1 VSAQQKVVLD
11 ADRLSSW
18 VGDRLPGHGTL
29 IITRLTAGHSNLTFT
44 VTRPG
49 TSAAW
54 VLRRPPLGP
63 LLPTAHDVLREAT
76 VLRLLEQSGSE
87 VRAPRVAL
95 SSGDT
100 SVIGAPFYLMEL
112 VPGTVIRGELPP
124 PLADQTHV
132 HELGLD
138 LVDSLAELHSV
149 DVAPFIEAGIGSRS
163 SYLARQVRRWIGQRE
178 GIQAAAAAEGASAR
192 ELPDY
197 DAVRDWLQER
207 LPGLA
212 YQPLAVVHGDF
223 KLDNVIV
230 GPESRTVMA
239 ILDWEM
245 ATVGDP
251 LADVGYLLATWPG
264 QAEVQ
269 ALSVLSENANVS
281 GLPSRDTVLDRYT
294 ARTGRTLSDVR
305 FYETLALWKL
315 AVLLE
320 VNYHR
325 HLAGFSDDP
334 YNKALEHGVPELLA
348 HARQF
353 CGA

>member
-1 VSAQQKVVLD
+1 MSAQQTVVLD
-11 ADRLSSW
+11 AARLSAW

-29 IITRLTAGHSNLTFT
+29 SITRLTAGHSNLTFT

-49 TSAAW
+49 TSAEW

-76 VLRLLEQSGSE
+76 VLRLLEQSGSR

-95 SSGDT
+95 SSDDI

-112 VPGTVIRGELPP
+112 VPGTVIRGQLPS
-124 PLADQTHV
+124 PLAAEAHV

-138 LVDSLAELHSV
+138 LVDSLAELHGV
-149 DVAPFIEAGIGSRS
+149 DVAPFIEAGIGRRS
-163 SYLARQVRRWIGQRE
+163 SYLARQVRRWVGQRE
-178 GIQAAAAAEGASAR
+178 GIQAATAAAGTSAR
-192 ELPDY
+192 QLPDY
-197 DAVRDWLQER
+197 EAVRDWLQEH
-207 LPGLA
+207 LPGLP
-212 YQPLAVVHGDF
+212 YQSPAVVHGDF

-230 GPESRTVMA
+230 APESRRVMA

-264 QAEVQ
+264 QSGVK

-281 GLPSRDTVLDRYT
+281 GVPSREAVIDRYT
-294 ARTGRTLSDVR
+294 MRTGRTLSDVR

-334 YNKALEHGVPELLA
+334 YNRALEHGVPELLA
-348 HARQF
+348 HARQV